1 MSNFTKNCYDL
12 TNFVTSKELQE
23 KSAFLKIATQ
33 VFEAGNFV
41 NIVLRFWG
49 FWGSFSYKSLSY
61 KKRCTSFAVLLK
73 HLFMLQAR
81 KSLWNYMWLL
91 VLCSGAYNATY
102 YIATTGKLLQVV
114 PKLKVTLKLKRF
126 STYHSFVKHT

>member
-102 YIATTGKLLQVV
+102 YIATTGKLLQVF
-114 PKLKVTLKLKRF
+114 PKLKVKLKLKQF